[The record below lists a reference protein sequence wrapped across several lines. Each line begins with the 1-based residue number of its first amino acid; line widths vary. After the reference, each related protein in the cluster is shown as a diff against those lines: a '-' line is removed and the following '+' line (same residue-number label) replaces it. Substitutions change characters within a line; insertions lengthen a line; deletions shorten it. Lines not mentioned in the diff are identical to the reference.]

1 MLQSNVPPIQESSE
15 QFDNNNTT
23 NNNVKSIVTYE
34 NIFQNN
40 KEIYQVNPTSKSSN
54 KELAGEQGVI
64 TLSHCDE
71 QEDNGKCMII
81 TPGDTCKDLFW
92 SCNEVVIEESGLSN
106 IPKDK
111 RQKFTFFGIDPNP
124 DQSEHIND
132 IVVNLSNNDFNM
144 NNNNNNNNHHPLG
157 SNINIDNIDIMPLQ
171 NRKFPLFYIIYSSSS
186 QHFMLKCLN
195 KELFFSLVIPAY
207 KQYTLDANNKNYFKL
222 GKVVIAVLVKPNIS
236 SIQVKI
242 RKCEGVPETKLY
254 SFTSEQCP
262 ISIGRLNSTIVI
274 KCDSVSKSHA
284 TIDYDKLNDRYFIVD
299 HNSTNGT
306 QMLVP
311 EGKSIKLEGEM
322 KFTLGNKYFKVKEKE
337 K

>member
-1 MLQSNVPPIQESSE
+1 MLSSNIPPNQECSE
-15 QFDNNNTT
+15 PSDNNN
-23 NNNVKSIVTYE
+23 NNAKSIVTYE

-40 KEIYQVNPTSKSSN
+40 KEIYQANPTSKSSN
-54 KELAGEQGVI
+54 KELAAEQGVV

-71 QEDNGKCMII
+71 HDDNGKCMVI
-81 TPGDTCKDLFW
+81 TPGDTCQDLFW

-132 IVVNLSNNDFNM
+132 IVVNLSVNDFNI
-144 NNNNNNNNHHPLG
+144 NNNNLG
-157 SNINIDNIDIMPLQ
+157 SSVNISNNEVMPCQ
-171 NRKFPLFYIIYSSSS
+171 NRKFPLFYIIYSSSL
-186 QHFMLKCLN
+186 QHFMLKCLTE
-195 KELFFSLVIPAY
+195 ELFFSLVIPAY
-207 KQYTLDANNKNYFKL
+207 KQYTLDANNKSYFKL
-222 GKVVIAVLVKPNIS
+222 GKVVIAVLVKPSIS
-236 SIQVKI
+236 SIQVKV
-242 RKCEGVPETKLY
+242 RKCEGIPETKLY

-274 KCDSVSKSHA
+274 KCESVSKSHA

-322 KFTLGNKYFKVKEKE
+322 KFTLGNKYFNVKEKE

>member
-1 MLQSNVPPIQESSE
+1 MLSSNVAPNQESSE
-15 QFDNNNTT
+15 PSDNNNTT
-23 NNNVKSIVTYE
+23 NNNAKSIVTYE
-34 NIFQNN
+34 NLFQNN
-40 KEIYQVNPTSKSSN
+40 KEIYQANQTSKSSN
-54 KELAGEQGVI
+54 KDIPAEQGVI

-71 QEDNGKCMII
+71 QDDNGKCMII
-81 TPGDTCKDLFW
+81 TPGDTCPDLFW

-124 DQSEHIND
+124 VQSEHIND
-132 IVVNLSNNDFNM
+132 IVVNLSVNDFNI
-144 NNNNNNNNHHPLG
+144 NNNNLG
-157 SNINIDNIDIMPLQ
+157 SSINIANNEVMPFQ
-171 NRKFPLFYIIYSSSS
+171 NRKFPLFYIIYSPSL
-186 QHFMLKCLN
+186 QHFMLKCLTE
-195 KELFFSLVIPAY
+195 ELFFSLVIPAY
-207 KQYTLDANNKNYFKL
+207 KQSTLDTNNKSYFKL
-222 GKVVIAVLVKPNIS
+222 GKVVIAVLVKPSIS

-274 KCDSVSKSHA
+274 KCESVSKSHA

-322 KFTLGNKYFKVKEKE
+322 KFTLGNKYFKVKEK
-337 K
+337 

>member
-1 MLQSNVPPIQESSE
+1 MLSSNVAPNQESSE
-15 QFDNNNTT
+15 PSDNNNTT
-23 NNNVKSIVTYE
+23 NNNAKSIVTYE
-34 NIFQNN
+34 NLFQNN
-40 KEIYQVNPTSKSSN
+40 KEIYQANQTSKSSN
-54 KELAGEQGVI
+54 KGIPAEQGVI

-71 QEDNGKCMII
+71 QDGNGKCMII
-81 TPGDTCKDLFW
+81 TPGDTCPDLFW

-132 IVVNLSNNDFNM
+132 IVVNLSVNDFNI
-144 NNNNNNNNHHPLG
+144 NNNNLG
-157 SNINIDNIDIMPLQ
+157 SSINIANNEVVPFQ
-171 NRKFPLFYIIYSSSS
+171 NRKFPLFYIIYSPSL
-186 QHFMLKCLN
+186 QHFMLKCLTE
-195 KELFFSLVIPAY
+195 ELFFSLVIPAY
-207 KQYTLDANNKNYFKL
+207 KQSTLDANNKSYFKL
-222 GKVVIAVLVKPNIS
+222 GKVVIAVLVKPSIS

-274 KCDSVSKSHA
+274 KCESVSKSHA

-322 KFTLGNKYFKVKEKE
+322 KFTLGNKYFKVKEK
-337 K
+337 